1 MRTVR
6 LNLGQRDHASVRSQR
21 RHHLTVQ
28 RALEVRTLEDDV
40 NQTTVR
46 CFCTRKGRTTGVANA
61 GLVVVGK
68 LGCKVP
74 LITGPP
80 EVVFRTDDLHVG
92 SRDDPHRLRNSRSL
106 QERGPGVFELQ
117 REVAQ
122 LIGGGDV
129 ERNFEESVAVGKVDT
144 RTAVERPGVIHRG
157 ISNRLKRVVNEL
169 GLDGRV
175 GVAVEARQRRREEVG
190 GTDDGDVDVSARW
203 SQRGR
208 VAGEVVG
215 RVGEVNTHA
224 VGACT
229 VLAEPR
235 PVVVVGGVA
244 VLHDGAL
251 RVGRLTGTEELSVL
265 VNVNLQGNGVLIP
278 RVIGSVGDLA
288 DDLQGF
294 TCVHLRDDFTAN
306 RAVGVGAV
314 NRAAGWQVAV
324 AAVHQRDVP
333 VGAVATE
340 ERSQCSRLA
349 GEALR
354 GSVPRLGVR
363 LERSHVVVVHASC
376 IKRRLVEQRRPVA
389 ERTVT
394 VVHG

>member
-1 MRTVR
+1 M
-6 LNLGQRDHASVRSQR
+6 
-21 RHHLTVQ
+21 
-28 RALEVRTLEDDV
+28 
-40 NQTTVR
+40 
-46 CFCTRKGRTTGVANA
+46 
-61 GLVVVGK
+61 
-68 LGCKVP
+68 
-74 LITGPP
+74 
-80 EVVFRTDDLHVG
+80 
-92 SRDDPHRLRNSRSL
+92 
-106 QERGPGVFELQ
+106 
-117 REVAQ
+117 
-122 LIGGGDV
+122 
-129 ERNFEESVAVGKVDT
+129 
-144 RTAVERPGVIHRG
+144 
-157 ISNRLKRVVNEL
+157 
-169 GLDGRV
+169 
-175 GVAVEARQRRREEVG
+175 
-190 GTDDGDVDVSARW
+190 
-203 SQRGR
+203 
-208 VAGEVVG
+208 
-215 RVGEVNTHA
+215 
-224 VGACT
+224 
-229 VLAEPR
+229 
-235 PVVVVGGVA
+235 
-244 VLHDGAL
+244 

-376 IKRRLVEQRRPVA
+376 IERRLVEQRRPVA